1 MGISGEMMRPAV
13 FLDRD
18 GVISRPTLRE
28 GKPYPPHSLAEL
40 ELLPGVQ
47 EALRALKAGGYCLVV
62 VTNQPDIARGTALRT
77 VVDSMNDWLKS
88 ILPLDAVLTCPHDDD
103 DQCQCRKP
111 LPGLITQAARELH
124 VECTASYM
132 IGDRW
137 RDVEAG
143 RRAGCKTFYIDRG
156 YDEPAPETY
165 DFRVRSLPDAARII
179 LQSNTSVTAIRGLK
193 VKIFA
198 DGADAPEMLEMYS
211 KPYIKG
217 LTTNPTLMRKAGIS
231 NYRAFAWEI
240 LAQIRDKPL
249 SFEVVCDEFAEMERQ
264 AFEISGWADN
274 VYVKIPVTN
283 TRGEPSYALI
293 RRLASRGVKLNV
305 TAIMTLAQ
313 VREVVSA
320 LSPEVASFV
329 SVFAGRIADTG
340 VDPVPLMADAVQLLK
355 TRSKAELIWASP
367 REVLNI
373 FHADSIGCHVVT
385 ATRDILKKLPLVGY
399 NLDEYSLDTVR
410 MFYRDAVAAGF
421 SPCQ

>member
-1 MGISGEMMRPAV
+1 VTS
-13 FLDRD
+13 LD
-18 GVISRPTLRE
+18 T
-28 GKPYPPHSLAEL
+28 
-40 ELLPGVQ
+40 
-47 EALRALKAGGYCLVV
+47 
-62 VTNQPDIARGTALRT
+62 
-77 VVDSMNDWLKS
+77 
-88 ILPLDAVLTCPHDDD
+88 
-103 DQCQCRKP
+103 
-111 LPGLITQAARELH
+111 
-124 VECTASYM
+124 
-132 IGDRW
+132 
-137 RDVEAG
+137 
-143 RRAGCKTFYIDRG
+143 
-156 YDEPAPETY
+156 
-165 DFRVRSLPDAARII
+165 
-179 LQSNTSVTAIRGLK
+179 LK

-211 KPYIKG
+211 KPFIKG

-231 NYRAFAWEI
+231 NYRAFAREI
-240 LAQIRDKPL
+240 LVQIRDKPL
-249 SFEVVCDEFAEMERQ
+249 SLEVVSDEFAEMERQ

-283 TRGEPSYALI
+283 TRGEASYALI

-313 VREVVSA
+313 VGEVVSA
-320 LSPEVASFV
+320 LCPEVASFV

-340 VDPVPLMADAVQLLK
+340 VDPVPLMASAVQMLK
-355 TRSKAELIWASP
+355 ACPKAELIWASP

-385 ATRDILKKLPLVGY
+385 ATHDILRKLPLVGY

>member
-1 MGISGEMMRPAV
+1 
-13 FLDRD
+13 
-18 GVISRPTLRE
+18 
-28 GKPYPPHSLAEL
+28 
-40 ELLPGVQ
+40 
-47 EALRALKAGGYCLVV
+47 
-62 VTNQPDIARGTALRT
+62 
-77 VVDSMNDWLKS
+77 
-88 ILPLDAVLTCPHDDD
+88 
-103 DQCQCRKP
+103 
-111 LPGLITQAARELH
+111 
-124 VECTASYM
+124 
-132 IGDRW
+132 
-137 RDVEAG
+137 
-143 RRAGCKTFYIDRG
+143 
-156 YDEPAPETY
+156 
-165 DFRVRSLPDAARII
+165 
-179 LQSNTSVTAIRGLK
+179 VTAIHNLK

-198 DGADAPEMLEMYS
+198 DGADASEMLEMYS

-231 NYRAFAWEI
+231 NYRAFAREI
-240 LAQIRDKPL
+240 LAQIRDKPV

-264 AFEISGWADN
+264 ALEISSWADN

-283 TRGEPSYALI
+283 TRGEASYALI

-305 TAIMTLAQ
+305 TAIMTLVQ

-340 VDPVPLMADAVQLLK
+340 VDPLPLMADAVQMLK
-355 TRSKAELIWASP
+355 TLSKAELVWASP

-385 ATRDILKKLPLVGY
+385 LTSDILKKLPLVGY

>member
-1 MGISGEMMRPAV
+1 MTSIH
-13 FLDRD
+13 D
-18 GVISRPTLRE
+18 LR
-28 GKPYPPHSLAEL
+28 
-40 ELLPGVQ
+40 
-47 EALRALKAGGYCLVV
+47 
-62 VTNQPDIARGTALRT
+62 
-77 VVDSMNDWLKS
+77 
-88 ILPLDAVLTCPHDDD
+88 
-103 DQCQCRKP
+103 
-111 LPGLITQAARELH
+111 
-124 VECTASYM
+124 
-132 IGDRW
+132 
-137 RDVEAG
+137 
-143 RRAGCKTFYIDRG
+143 
-156 YDEPAPETY
+156 
-165 DFRVRSLPDAARII
+165 
-179 LQSNTSVTAIRGLK
+179 

-217 LTTNPTLMRKAGIS
+217 LTTNPTLMRKAGIL
-231 NYRAFAWEI
+231 NYRAFAREI

-264 AFEISGWADN
+264 ALEISGWADN

-283 TRGEPSYALI
+283 TRGEASYDLI

-320 LSPEVASFV
+320 LSPEVPGFV

-340 VDPVPLMADAVQLLK
+340 VDPLPLMADAVGMLK
-355 TRSKAELIWASP
+355 MHSKAELIWASP

-373 FHADSIGCHVVT
+373 FQADSIGCDVVT

-399 NLDEYSLDTVR
+399 DLDEYSLDTVR

>member
-1 MGISGEMMRPAV
+1 
-13 FLDRD
+13 
-18 GVISRPTLRE
+18 
-28 GKPYPPHSLAEL
+28 
-40 ELLPGVQ
+40 
-47 EALRALKAGGYCLVV
+47 
-62 VTNQPDIARGTALRT
+62 VTTIHNL
-77 VVDSMNDWLKS
+77 N
-88 ILPLDAVLTCPHDDD
+88 
-103 DQCQCRKP
+103 
-111 LPGLITQAARELH
+111 
-124 VECTASYM
+124 
-132 IGDRW
+132 
-137 RDVEAG
+137 
-143 RRAGCKTFYIDRG
+143 
-156 YDEPAPETY
+156 
-165 DFRVRSLPDAARII
+165 
-179 LQSNTSVTAIRGLK
+179 

-211 KPYIKG
+211 QPYIKG

-231 NYRAFAWEI
+231 NYRAFAREI
-240 LAQIRDKPL
+240 LVQIREKPV

-264 AFEISGWADN
+264 ALEISSWADN

-283 TRGEPSYALI
+283 TRGEASYALI

-305 TAIMTLAQ
+305 TAIMTLVQ

-340 VDPVPLMADAVQLLK
+340 VDPLPLMADAVQMLK
-355 TRSKAELIWASP
+355 KLSKAELVWASP

-385 ATRDILKKLPLVGY
+385 LTSDILKKLPLVGY

>member
-1 MGISGEMMRPAV
+1 VTTI
-13 FLDRD
+13 
-18 GVISRPTLRE
+18 
-28 GKPYPPHSLAEL
+28 HS
-40 ELLPGVQ
+40 
-47 EALRALKAGGYCLVV
+47 
-62 VTNQPDIARGTALRT
+62 
-77 VVDSMNDWLKS
+77 
-88 ILPLDAVLTCPHDDD
+88 
-103 DQCQCRKP
+103 
-111 LPGLITQAARELH
+111 
-124 VECTASYM
+124 
-132 IGDRW
+132 
-137 RDVEAG
+137 
-143 RRAGCKTFYIDRG
+143 
-156 YDEPAPETY
+156 
-165 DFRVRSLPDAARII
+165 
-179 LQSNTSVTAIRGLK
+179 LK

-217 LTTNPTLMRKAGIS
+217 LTTNPTLMRRAGIS
-231 NYRAFAWEI
+231 NYRAFAREI

-283 TRGEPSYALI
+283 TRGEASYSLI
-293 RRLASRGVKLNV
+293 RRLASRGVKLNI

-313 VREVVSA
+313 VREVVSV

-340 VDPVPLMADAVQLLK
+340 VDPLPLMAEAVQMLK

-385 ATRDILKKLPLVGY
+385 ATRDILNKLPLVGY
-399 NLDEYSLDTVR
+399 DLDEYSLDTVR
-410 MFYRDAVAAGF
+410 MFYRDALAAGF